1 MCIKVCHSC
10 CDLCYWLCFSPIC
23 LVWLFFFPQPSILS
37 QSEENDDIG
46 PEMADEFMHPHTQW
60 VLKQPVAKYVLDPH
74 PVYLKHGRPTA
85 SSGAAAASGSPS
97 GQSGDASGQGTN
109 TEADTASQHEASP
122 DTFTPRIPPSAFG
135 AAVHQVQFQ
144 QPHFTNAKIH
154 RHDAE
159 PVQAADP
166 NRIDQVGGESAMP
179 ALSGFSASQPME
191 TPAGSEPYTPAGMH
205 CCVAPL
211 ASYQADLDTSHAW
224 CASLAASNCIHALA
238 ACNQSLFKVCFECIS
253 ALVMTNSDP
262 HKLCQLQLQVVL
274 HCGC

>member
-1 MCIKVCHSC
+1 MH
-10 CDLCYWLCFSPIC
+10 
-23 LVWLFFFPQPSILS
+23 LFFLPQANSLS
-37 QSEENDDIG
+37 QSRENNDSG

-60 VLKQPVAKYVLDPH
+60 ILKQPVAKYVLDPH

-109 TEADTASQHEASP
+109 TEADTASQREPSP
-122 DTFTPRIPPSAFG
+122 DTFTPKIPPSAFG
-135 AAVHQVQFQ
+135 ATVHQAKIQ
-144 QPHFTNAKIH
+144 QPYLTSAKSH

-159 PVQAADP
+159 PSQAVDP
-166 NRIDQVGGESAMP
+166 SRMDQGGEAAMP

-211 ASYQADLDTSHAW
+211 PAAKQTQTPGMRGMLLWQPHA
-224 CASLAASNCIHALA
+224 AYILL
-238 ACNQSLFKVCFECIS
+238 L
-253 ALVMTNSDP
+253 LVLNPCSRYA
-262 HKLCQLQLQVVL
+262 
-274 HCGC
+274 